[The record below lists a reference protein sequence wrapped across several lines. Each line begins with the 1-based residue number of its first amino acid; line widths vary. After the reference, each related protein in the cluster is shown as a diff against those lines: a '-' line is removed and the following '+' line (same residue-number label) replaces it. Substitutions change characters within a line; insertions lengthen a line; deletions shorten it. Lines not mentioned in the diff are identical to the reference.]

1 MAFPS
6 KKNESEKGAQTYVTP
21 FVALEKIKYYCKYQ
35 ERCHSEVNEKLNS
48 YGLTPL
54 EVGNIIAQLIEDDL
68 LNEERFAVLYA
79 GGHFRTKKW
88 GKVKIAHALRL
99 KKVSA
104 YCIKKGLQE
113 IEADDYDTTLQK
125 LAATKWASLKKERNL
140 ARMAKCRSFLLQK
153 GYENDLVMGVLKELE
168 TKER

>member
-6 KKNESEKGAQTYVTP
+6 KKNGAEKGGQTYVTP
-21 FVALEKIKYYCKYQ
+21 FAAVEKIKYYCKYQ

-48 YGLTPL
+48 FGLEPL
-54 EVGNIIAQLIEDDL
+54 EIGNIIAQLIEDDL

-88 GKVKIAHALRL
+88 GKVKIAHGLRL

-113 IEADDYDTTLQK
+113 IDADDYDATLQK
-125 LAATKWASLKKERNL
+125 LAETKWAALKKERL
-140 ARMAKCRSFLLQK
+140 MARMAKCRSFLLQK
-153 GYENDLVMGVLKELE
+153 GYENDLVMGVLKDLE
-168 TKER
+168 AMER